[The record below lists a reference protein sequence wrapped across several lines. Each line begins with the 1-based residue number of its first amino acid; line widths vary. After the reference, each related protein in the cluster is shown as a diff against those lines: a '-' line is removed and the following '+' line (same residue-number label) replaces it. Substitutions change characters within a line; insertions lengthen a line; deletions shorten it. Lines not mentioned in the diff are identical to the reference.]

1 MIQIWIKRLANYHN
15 ISLINGCYAL
25 ILEFCMML
33 FVCVSSVTWNPTNVF
48 TIKDGIGWLS
58 MYYTELKRIL
68 WQDWQVALPKLCDWH
83 ELKDIKILMN
93 IDHINK
99 KKTQN
104 SKKSNGQLLFQIIGK
119 KLIFYTDKK
128 KEMLFL
134 TNDPRFKQLSV

>member
-1 MIQIWIKRLANYHN
+1 
-15 ISLINGCYAL
+15 
-25 ILEFCMML
+25 ML

-99 KKTQN
+99 IKNIGRNPIVDCEQN
-104 SKKSNGQLLFQIIGK
+104 GEKNRK
-119 KLIFYTDKK
+119 
-128 KEMLFL
+128 
-134 TNDPRFKQLSV
+134 